1 MGERRV
7 TRDGRI
13 LEKQADGTVIE
24 VGRQQGQQGA
34 IPIGPR
40 SGAPQQRD
48 RDNARQDRIDAE
60 ARAAREQAAYDRQQ
74 ALEAEMTAKGFMRGP
89 DGQWVVNPTFTPPA
103 SASDQKERRDRI
115 GRLNSLVAQINRTQE
130 LGDTGPL
137 ATSGFGAIA
146 DYNPFSSDNAR
157 FDTAG
162 ASLSQQGL
170 AAFKV
175 PGTGTV
181 SDRDA
186 IMFDRANL
194 PQSSTLDASNQE
206 VMRGLRGRVEEEYN
220 ALGLPAPNW
229 VRPLDRE
236 SAPRA
241 SVTAA
246 AGSFGNAITGN
257 TRMRQ
262 QNDPET
268 AARAKQAWLSGASYD
283 QVNQIF
289 KDAGY
294 PGISIGEWN
303 AVEPWRKKG
312 RGKEIVWETRREVP
326 MSRAE
331 ELAGSPTGAFLAGIA
346 NAGSFGGVQ
355 ALAPEQM
362 QAIQAMNPKMSLTGE
377 VIGSIGGTSMLG
389 RLGSGAAK
397 KFAPELGEQVS
408 NRLMQALPKLK
419 PETIGR
425 MGSAARGIGT
435 DATYA
440 GIYGENTGQG
450 ALPSAGFGALGSV
463 GGRVVGSATGK
474 FIGGIGGNS
483 MRELSD
489 MGLDMTPG
497 QMARASLE
505 DTPSRFGVRKMIAGL
520 EDSVAN
526 TPVLNASV
534 GSARQRSFEQGNQAI
549 FREAAGGA
557 PIDNFGPQALEDLYQ
572 LKNRAYDDAAQGVSI
587 PLDDPRLIE
596 QLGDANQY
604 GLGQDFARGRK
615 DFATSMD
622 QSFAPILGDGPNING
637 RQLQDS
643 LRYTQGEQRVW
654 NQAAGGAAPDPSARG
669 IGNAF
674 GKVNDAMV
682 SAAARNAPGAIP
694 KLKIANRLNRN
705 LSVMDNATGAA
716 AAEGGLASP
725 MQVIN
730 AIKSNNTKFG
740 AGRGQRALEKS
751 PLYQTAAKL
760 QAILPNKAPPTGV
773 NAAPMLAILGAGA
786 AGTGQAT
793 DSSSLSGLGGLLLA
807 SLAYTKLGSKGLNA
821 ALIKRPKALK
831 ALGSAVSKRKGLFGA
846 ASVPLMLESGN

>member
-229 VRPLDRE
+229 VMPLDRE

-257 TRMRQ
+257 TRMRE

-283 QVNQIF
+283 EVNQIL
-289 KDAGY
+289 KDAGGY
-294 PGISIGEWN
+294 DGLSIGEWN
-303 AVEPWRKKG
+303 AIEPWRKKG
-312 RGKEIVWETRREVP
+312 RGKEVTWVTTREVP
-326 MSRAE
+326 MTRAE
-331 ELAGSPTGAFLAGIA
+331 ELAGSPTGAALAGIA

-355 ALAPEQM
+355 RLAPEQM
-362 QAIQAMNPKMSLTGE
+362 QAIQDLNPKMSLAGE
-377 VIGSIGGTSMLG
+377 VIGSIGGTSMVGKLGQGIAG
-389 RLGSGAAK
+389 RLGGIGS
-397 KFAPELGEQVS
+397 
-408 NRLMQALPKLK
+408 KLA
-419 PETIGR
+419 TGGGR
-425 MGSAARGIGT
+425 GGNFARGVGT

-497 QMARASLE
+497 QMARTSLE

-682 SAAARNAPGAIP
+682 SAAARNAPGSIP

-705 LSVMDNATGAA
+705 LSVMDNATSAA